1 MQRLRC
7 PFTIAAALLLCV
19 FVYMF
24 TAHKDAINQWLMP
37 DRHSALSQQ
46 VNSEPHA
53 EEHTV
58 ALHN

>member
-1 MQRLRC
+1 MQRLKC

-37 DRHSALSQQ
+37 DSHSPLSQQ
-46 VNSEPHA
+46 VNSDTSVNK
-53 EEHTV
+53 HTV
-58 ALHN
+58 ARHD